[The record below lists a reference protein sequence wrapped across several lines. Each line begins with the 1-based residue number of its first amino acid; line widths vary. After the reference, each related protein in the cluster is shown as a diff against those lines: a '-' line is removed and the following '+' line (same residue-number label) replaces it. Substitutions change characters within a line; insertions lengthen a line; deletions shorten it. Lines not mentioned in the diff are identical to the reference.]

1 MARHLL
7 DKNEQQ
13 RISFFPDNDAA
24 SQSYFIYKQQ
34 NTHINIYNELL
45 ICKTRVT
52 PYREPSSGLQWKQQ
66 VTKNKGKPIGVKK
79 KENKPA
85 QEDATW

>member
-52 PYREPSSGLQWKQQ
+52 PSREPSSGLQWKQQ
-66 VTKNKGKPIGVKK
+66 VTKTKNKGKPLALKK
-79 KENKPA
+79 RRK
-85 QEDATW
+85 